1 MESKSDFFV
10 DLFREIGK
18 IQTIVETYSSD
29 YFIRQRFEM
38 VHARDRQIERDQR
51 QGMNLD

>member
-10 DLFREIGK
+10 DLFREIEK
-18 IQTIVETYSSD
+18 IKIIVETYSSD

-38 VHARDRQIERDQR
+38 VHAKDRQIDRDQR
-51 QGMNLD
+51 QGNNLN